1 MKKSYYFA
9 ELASSYDAEI
19 QDLLNDS
26 EGKSAL
32 RARLQEKREQLGAL
46 LPMIEFSPEMVV
58 PVFYDAFSFTAPKAM
73 HAAIACEPD
82 DDDFP
87 DWDRLSAAFKLAD
100 WAQAYCDEVLADGA
114 GETFMVTAAC
124 LEFIRKFEHS
134 APAPSRTDDDEDKED
149 DGEQR
154 REGRSG
160 TSDGDDADDEDRD
173 LAEAG
178 DDWLGEQG
186 FDSLKS

>member
-26 EGKSAL
+26 EGNSAL
-32 RARLQEKREQLGAL
+32 KARLKEKRQELNAL
-46 LPMIEFSPEMVV
+46 LPMIEFAPEMVV
-58 PVFYDAFSFTAPKAM
+58 PVFHDAFSFDAPKAM
-73 HAAIACEPD
+73 AAAVACEPD

-87 DWDRLSAAFKLAD
+87 DWDRLSGCLTVAA
-100 WAQAYCDEVLADGA
+100 WAAPYLSAVLAEGA
-114 GETFMVTAAC
+114 GDEFMVKAAC
-124 LEFIRKFEHS
+124 LEYIRLFDNAGA
-134 APAPSRTDDDEDKED
+134 APAEDDDEPKREKNED
-149 DGEQR
+149 DG
-154 REGRSG
+154 G
-160 TSDGDDADDEDRD
+160 DDEDSD
-173 LAEAG
+173 LSEAG

>member
-9 ELASSYDAEI
+9 ELSSSYDAEI

-32 RARLQEKREQLGAL
+32 KARLKEKRQELASI
-46 LPMIEFSPEMVV
+46 LPMIEFAPEMVV
-58 PVFYDAFSFTAPKAM
+58 PVFYDAFSVANPKAM
-73 HAAIACEPD
+73 TAVVGCEPD
-82 DDDFP
+82 DGDFP
-87 DWDRLSAAFKLAD
+87 GWDAVSPLVTVAPWAAPYVTA
-100 WAQAYCDEVLADGA
+100 VLAERA
-114 GETFMVTAAC
+114 GDDFMVTAAC
-124 LEFIRKFEHS
+124 LEFIRQFDHS
-134 APAPSRTDDDEDKED
+134 APPVAADGDEDADSEPSDDDDGRDD
-149 DGEQR
+149 DGGE
-154 REGRSG
+154 
-160 TSDGDDADDEDRD
+160 RD

>member
-9 ELASSYDAEI
+9 ELSSSYDAEI

-32 RARLQEKREQLGAL
+32 KARLREKRQELKSI
-46 LPMIEFSPEMVV
+46 LPMIEFAPEMVV
-58 PVFYDAFSFTAPKAM
+58 PVFFDAFSFTNPKAM
-73 HAAIACEPD
+73 VAVVDCEPD

-87 DWDRLSAAFKLAD
+87 GWDEVAQLLTVAD
-100 WAQAYCDEVLADGA
+100 WAAPYVTAVLAERA
-114 GETFMVTAAC
+114 GDDFMVTAAS
-124 LEFIRKFEHS
+124 LEFIRKFDTS
-134 APAPSRTDDDEDKED
+134 APEPAAKDDEDGEDGDERGNDSDGRDDD
-149 DGEQR
+149 DG
-154 REGRSG
+154 
-160 TSDGDDADDEDRD
+160 DRD

-186 FDSLKS
+186 FDSIKS

>member
-9 ELASSYDAEI
+9 ELSSSYDAEI

-26 EGKSAL
+26 EGNSAL
-32 RARLQEKREQLGAL
+32 KARLKEKRQELKAI

-58 PVFYDAFSFTAPKAM
+58 PVFYDAFTFPNSQAM
-73 HAAIACEPD
+73 VAAVMCEPD
-82 DDDFP
+82 DGDFP
-87 DWDRLSAAFKLAD
+87 IWDDISAAIKLEA
-100 WAQAYCDEVLADGA
+100 WAAPYVSAVLTEGA
-114 GETFMVTAAC
+114 GENFMVTAAC
-124 LEFIRKFEHS
+124 LEFLRKFDHL
-134 APAPSRTDDDEDKED
+134 APAPVKKDDEDEAADDEKEHSNLNSD
-149 DGEQR
+149 EDG
-154 REGRSG
+154 
-160 TSDGDDADDEDRD
+160 DDEDRD